1 MSEPDRTLR
10 VVSGQPTPEELAALV
25 VVLSARAG
33 AEAPATPAAATRPS
47 GWADRG
53 SALRAPLVPG
63 PGAWR
68 ASGRQ
73 S

>member
-1 MSEPDRTLR
+1 MSEPEPTLR

-25 VVLSARAG
+25 VVLSAQPP
-33 AEAPATPAAATRPS
+33 AEAPVAPARPS

-53 SALRAPLVPG
+53 SAIRAPLCPG

>member
-1 MSEPDRTLR
+1 MSEPELTLR

-25 VVLSARAG
+25 VVLSAQPPP
-33 AEAPATPAAATRPS
+33 EAPASRARPS

>member
-1 MSEPDRTLR
+1 MSEPDQTLR
-10 VVSGQPTPEELAALV
+10 VVRGQPTPEELAALV
-25 VVLSARAG
+25 VVLSAQPP
-33 AEAPATPAAATRPS
+33 AEVPAPPTRPS

-53 SALRAPLVPG
+53 SAIRAPLVPG